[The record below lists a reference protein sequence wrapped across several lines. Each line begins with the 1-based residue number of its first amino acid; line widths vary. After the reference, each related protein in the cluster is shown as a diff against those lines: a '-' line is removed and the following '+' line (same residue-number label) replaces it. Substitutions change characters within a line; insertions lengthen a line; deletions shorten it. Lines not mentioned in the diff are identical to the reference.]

1 MLPEE
6 KLRAYS
12 ISVDKHDSVW
22 LTDFSAN
29 AIGRFD
35 PQNDWSRLSS
45 RARRRTR
52 PWA

>member
-1 MLPEE
+1 MPPGE

-29 AIGRFD
+29 AIGHFD
-35 PQNDWSRLSS
+35 PQN
-45 RARRRTR
+45 ARFESFPSDR
-52 PWA
+52 PNANVR